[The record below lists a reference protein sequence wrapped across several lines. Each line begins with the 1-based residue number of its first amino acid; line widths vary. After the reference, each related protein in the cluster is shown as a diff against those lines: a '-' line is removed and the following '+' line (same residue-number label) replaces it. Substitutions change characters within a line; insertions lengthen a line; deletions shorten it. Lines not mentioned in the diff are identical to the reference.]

1 MRFRNVLEVDY
12 IRRMDLE
19 KSLVGA
25 DAFKRLD
32 RAAAFVGRAVFAI
45 DIIVVF
51 VVLKIEHV
59 ARAEGDIAFGRVEGE
74 CLRFRKAL
82 FYCLVECG
90 GQFFFKMK
98 LAQKAEGA
106 VSEGLINIIIISRNE
121 YDEGFRILFGY
132 FRSEIK
138 ARDLWHIY
146 IEEDNVEIHLL
157 HKRENKLGRSEGG
170 TDLEIKIAL
179 IFRGKRGQLVGQR
192 RGKARI
198 VIADNYSDHVFTP
211 LC

>member
-25 DAFKRLD
+25 NAFKRLD
-32 RAAAFVGRAVFAI
+32 RSAAFVGRAVFAI
-45 DIIVVF
+45 NIIVVF

-59 ARAEGDIAFGRVEGE
+59 AWAEGDIAFGRVEGE

-82 FYCLVECG
+82 FNRLVKCG

-98 LAQKAEGA
+98 LTQKSEGA
-106 VSEGLINIIIISRNE
+106 VSEGLINVIIVSRDE
-121 YDEGFRILFGY
+121 YDECFRILFGY
-132 FRSEIK
+132 FRREIK
-138 ARDLWHIY
+138 ARDLRHIY
-146 IEEDNVEIHLL
+146 IKEDNVEIHLL
-157 HKRENKLGRSEGG
+157 HERKNELGRGECG
-170 TDLEIKIAL
+170 TDLEVKIAL
-179 IFRGKRGQLVGQR
+179 VFRGKRGQLVGQS

-198 VIADNYSDHVFTP
+198 VVADNYSDHVFTP
-211 LC
+211 LF